1 MAGLHGGMKFL
12 LVESQPGNAR
22 IMKDRLRTAGHEV
35 VMCSDDAWD
44 GPCRSVADAG
54 ACPLHEHVD
63 LAVVAKPE
71 QGADTLL
78 EMGAVCAERRRI
90 PVVRLDPQ
98 SAVDPVQF
106 LTRAAAGGKDR
117 MEAAYAAVVRHDLD
131 GLHLHATVDATREP
145 GRVQIVVGLSD
156 AADAA
161 TRSRAADRAR
171 AAVRVFDPFVRSID
185 VSVEGPHQESTP

>member
-1 MAGLHGGMKFL
+1 MKVL

-22 IMKDRLRTAGHEV
+22 TMKEQLRTAGHEV

-44 GPCRSVADAG
+44 GPCRSVADAS

-71 QGADTLL
+71 EGPDTLL

-98 SAVDPVQF
+98 TCADPVQF

-117 MEAAYAAVVRHDLD
+117 MEAAYAAVVRADLGD
-131 GLHLHATVDATREP
+131 LHLHATVEATREP
-145 GRVQIVVGLSD
+145 DRVQIVVGFAE

-171 AAVRVFDPFVRSID
+171 AAVRTFDPFVRSID
-185 VSVEGPHQESTP
+185 VSVESPHEEATS